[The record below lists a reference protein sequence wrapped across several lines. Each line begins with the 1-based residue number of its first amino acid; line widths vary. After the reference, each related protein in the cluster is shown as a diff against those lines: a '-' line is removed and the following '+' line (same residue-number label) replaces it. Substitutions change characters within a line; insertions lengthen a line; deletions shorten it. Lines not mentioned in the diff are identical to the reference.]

1 MLSEKKLNRIIEA
14 KNKYELAK
22 KFTKQWQD
30 FAYDTT
36 KITHGD
42 GYYDVIISEFTD
54 RKRELTIH
62 LPSVIQA
69 MEEYTDYLYEKYK
82 IQLEEE

>member
-1 MLSEKKLNRIIEA
+1 MLSEKKLDKIIKL
-14 KNKYELAK
+14 KNKYETAK
-22 KFTKQWQD
+22 RVTKEWED

-36 KITHGD
+36 KITNAD

-54 RKRELTIH
+54 KKRELTIH

-69 MEEYTDYLYEKYK
+69 MNEYTNYLYGKYK
-82 IQLEEE
+82 TELEED